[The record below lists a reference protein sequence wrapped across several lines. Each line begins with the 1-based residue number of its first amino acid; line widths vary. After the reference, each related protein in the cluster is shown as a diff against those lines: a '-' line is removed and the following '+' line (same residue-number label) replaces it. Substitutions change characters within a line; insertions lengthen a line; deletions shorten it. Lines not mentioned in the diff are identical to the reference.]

1 MRFYQFILKNV
12 LQRKARSA
20 LTMIGVAIA
29 VTAVVALVG
38 IADGFERS
46 FRDLYERRGVD
57 LLVVRAGSSEHLSSS
72 VPQQAGEQIRK
83 LPGVRA
89 VSPGLMDVV
98 SFEQYNPNSTSVA
111 LQGWAADSFLF
122 EDLRLITG
130 RRLEFSDEKGVM
142 LGMVLARNLDKATGD
157 TIEIA
162 NRFFTVVGIF
172 ESFNPLENGSAVM
185 LIGSLQALMDRPNQV
200 TGFQVILED
209 VPDKK
214 ALLER
219 VRQEIESMRTS
230 QGRPWGIAATPTRD
244 YVRSTSQIRMA
255 QAMAWM
261 TSIIA
266 LIIGAVG
273 VLNTMIMSVF
283 ERTRE
288 IGILRAIGWRKARV
302 VRLILYESILLSI
315 AGAVAGIIAAVL
327 LTRTLTL
334 WPMVNG
340 LVRGDLSPQV
350 IVQGFL
356 IALAVGLIGGIY
368 PAIRG
373 AYLLPTEALR
383 HE

>member
-46 FRDLYERRGVD
+46 FRELYERRGVD

-72 VPQQAGEQIRK
+72 VPQQVGEQIRQ

-98 SFEQYNPNSTSVA
+98 SFEQYNANLTSVA

-122 EDLRLITG
+122 DDLRLISG
-130 RRLEFSDEKGVM
+130 RRLQAGDENGVM
-142 LGMVLARNLDKATGD
+142 LGMVLARNLGKTSGDKL
-157 TIEIA
+157 EIA
-162 NRFFTVVGIF
+162 NHFFTVAGVF
-172 ESFNPLENGSAVM
+172 ESFNPLESGSAVL
-185 LIGSLQALMDRPNQV
+185 LIGTLQALMDRPNQV
-200 TGFQVILED
+200 TGFQIILED
-209 VPDKK
+209 AADKK

-219 VRQEIESMRTS
+219 VRQEIESLRNA

-255 QAMAWM
+255 EAMAWM

-266 LIIGAVG
+266 LVIGAVG

-288 IGILRAIGWRKARV
+288 IGILRAIGWRKTRV
-302 VRLILYESILLSI
+302 VRLILYESVLLSI
-315 AGAVAGIIAAVL
+315 AGAAAGIVAAVL
-327 LTRTLTL
+327 LTRALTW
-334 WPMVNG
+334 WPLVNG
-340 LVRGDLSPQV
+340 LIRGDVSPQV

-356 IALAVGLIGGIY
+356 IALAVGLIGGAY
-368 PAIRG
+368 PAYRG

>member
-1 MRFYQFILKNV
+1 MRFYQFILKNL

-20 LTMIGVAIA
+20 LTMIGVAVA

-72 VPQQAGEQIRK
+72 VPQQVGEQIRK

-98 SFEQYNPNSTSVA
+98 SFEQANLTSVA
-111 LQGWAADSFLF
+111 LQGWTADSFLF
-122 EDLRLITG
+122 DDLRIIGG
-130 RRLEFSDEKGVM
+130 RRLKDDDDKGVM
-142 LGMVLARNLDKATGD
+142 LGMVLAKNLGKKTGD
-157 TIEIA
+157 TVEIA
-162 NRFFTVVGIF
+162 NQSFEVVGVF
-172 ESFNPLENGSAVM
+172 ESFNPLENGSAVL
-185 LIGSLQALMDRPNQV
+185 LIRSLQTLMDRPNQV
-200 TGFQVILED
+200 TGFQVILDE

-214 ALLER
+214 ARIEQ
-219 VRQEIESMRTS
+219 VRHEIESLRTS

-244 YVRSTSQIRMA
+244 YVRNTSQIQMA

-261 TSIIA
+261 TSVIA
-266 LIIGAVG
+266 LVIGAVG

-288 IGILRAIGWRKARV
+288 IGILRAIGWRKTRV
-302 VRLILYESILLSI
+302 VCLILFESIMLSI
-315 AGAVAGIIAAVL
+315 VGAVVGIVSAVL
-327 LTRTLTL
+327 LTRALTW

-340 LVRGDLSPQV
+340 LIRGDVAPAV
-350 IVQGFL
+350 MIQGFF
-356 IALAVGLIGGIY
+356 IALAVGLIGGAY
-368 PAIRG
+368 PAYRG
-373 AYLLPTEALR
+373 AQLLPTEALR

>member
-20 LTMIGVAIA
+20 LTMIGVAVA

-46 FRDLYERRGVD
+46 FRDLYEKRGVD
-57 LLVVRAGSSEHLSSS
+57 LIVVRAGSSEHLSSS
-72 VPQQAGEQIRK
+72 VPQQVGEQIRK
-83 LPGVRA
+83 LPGVRT

-98 SFEQYNPNSTSVA
+98 SFEQANLTSVA

-122 EDLRLITG
+122 DDLHLLSG
-130 RRLEFSDEKGVM
+130 RRLQAGDQDGVM
-142 LGMVLARNLDKATGD
+142 LGMVLAKNLGKTAGD
-157 TIEIA
+157 TLEIA
-162 NRFFTVVGIF
+162 NSPFTIVGVF

-185 LIGSLQALMDRPNQV
+185 LIGSLQTLMDRPNQV
-200 TGFQVILED
+200 TGFQVIVED
-209 VPDKK
+209 APDKK
-214 ALLER
+214 ALIEH
-219 VRQEIESMRTS
+219 VRQEIESLRNP
-230 QGRPWGIAATPTRD
+230 QGRPWGIAATPARD

-255 QAMAWM
+255 EAMAWM

-266 LIIGAVG
+266 LVIGAVG

-288 IGILRAIGWRKARV
+288 IGILRAIGWRKTRV
-302 VRLILYESILLSI
+302 VRLILYESVLLSI
-315 AGAVAGIIAAVL
+315 AGAIAGIIAAIL
-327 LTRTLTL
+327 LTHALTW

-340 LVRGDLSPQV
+340 LIRGDVAPAV
-350 IVQGFL
+350 MIQGFF
-356 IALAVGLIGGIY
+356 IALAVGLIGGAY
-368 PAIRG
+368 PAYRG
-373 AYLLPTEALR
+373 AHLLPTEALR